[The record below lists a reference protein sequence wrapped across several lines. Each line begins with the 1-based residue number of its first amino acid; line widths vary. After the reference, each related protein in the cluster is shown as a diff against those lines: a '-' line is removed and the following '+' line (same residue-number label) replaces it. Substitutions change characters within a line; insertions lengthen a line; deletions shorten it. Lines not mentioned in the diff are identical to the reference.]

1 MNAAPSITDT
11 LSSMISQS
19 MQLLSKPSVQTFEQL
34 EDKGKVR
41 EAVIYVAAG
50 SVITGLLGLGAGLG
64 GFIAGIL
71 TTIIGFLVF
80 TYLIFYIGKSQ
91 GGTGSFDQVAYS
103 FSLFYVP
110 VSVVAAV
117 GSLIL
122 VITVIGVLLI
132 PALLLAAVAA
142 NVYFAY
148 LAVQSSLNLTQS
160 GPIWTTLIVSAIGS
174 FIANFAI
181 ANLFS

>member
-11 LSSMISQS
+11 LTSMISQS
-19 MQLLSKPSVQTFEQL
+19 IQVLSKPSVQTLEQY

-41 EAVIYVAAG
+41 EAVIYIAAG
-50 SVITGLLGLGAGLG
+50 SIITGLLGLGAGLG
-64 GFIAGIL
+64 GFIGGIL

-91 GGTGSFDQVAYS
+91 GGTGSFDQVAYT
-103 FSLFYVP
+103 FALFYMP
-110 VSVVAAV
+110 ISVIAAV

-122 VITVIGVLLI
+122 VITVVGILLV
-132 PALLLAAVAA
+132 PLLVLAAVAA

-148 LAVQSSLNLTQS
+148 LGVQSSLNLTQS

-174 FIANFAI
+174 FIANIAI
-181 ANLFS
+181 GSLFR